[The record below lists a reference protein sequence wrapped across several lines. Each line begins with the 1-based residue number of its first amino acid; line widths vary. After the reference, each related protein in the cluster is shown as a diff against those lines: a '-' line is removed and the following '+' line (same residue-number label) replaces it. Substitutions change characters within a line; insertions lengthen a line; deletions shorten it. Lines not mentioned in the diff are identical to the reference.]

1 MQRHMFD
8 HHQCNVHM
16 YISYIRKLFCP
27 PRDIIITSHIKGV
40 WWQGKEIDIWLT
52 WSLAFLVLQLK
63 RTHWDE
69 MWLDDHLFLGDSISK
84 SIETL
89 NHLCDLYFLSEQW
102 PLFILKPIQVQFVA
116 ILFTFVANA
125 PILCPFANANGS
137 HFHFSLYRELNY
149 WKKHM
154 TGIQL
159 LVPFGSWPPKGLA
172 PFTYTIKLWKIC
184 GLWPS

>member
-1 MQRHMFD
+1 MTRERNRHMINMKFSFS
-8 HHQCNVHM
+8 CTSSEKNSLGWNVARWSSLLRGFNLK
-16 YISYIRKLFCP
+16 INRNPQSF
-27 PRDIIITSHIKGV
+27 V
-40 WWQGKEIDIWLT
+40 WFI
-52 WSLAFLVLQLK
+52 FL
-63 RTHWDE
+63 
-69 MWLDDHLFLGDSISK
+69 
-84 SIETL
+84 
-89 NHLCDLYFLSEQW
+89 W

-137 HFHFSLYRELNY
+137 HFHFSLCGELNY

-184 GLWPS
+184 GLWPSRSNRLGIQLSYP